1 MSYLSAPS
9 RPLSALFIDCDSFFA
24 SVEQQLNPQ
33 LRGKPVGVAPV
44 MAETSCCIAASYE
57 AKHYGVKTGT
67 RISDAR
73 LMCPGI
79 EIVHS
84 QPAEYVKA
92 HHKVIEAVEDCIHVE
107 EVLSIDEMWAWLPY
121 NWRDPG
127 FVRDLGAKI
136 KRSVLKTVGEEV
148 KVSIGAAPNRY
159 LAKMASKMRKPDG
172 LFIIENADLPQVL
185 HELELRDFT
194 GIARSMEARL
204 HASGIHNVRDLCA
217 ANKERLHGVWGGVL
231 GDRLWHLLR
240 GDEVPEIV
248 SARKSLGHSHV
259 LPPDSRAP
267 DRAWSILCKLLHKAC
282 ERLRSHGL
290 LTGCLT
296 VHLSFLR
303 ETSWNP
309 EVCFSESDSTFYLM
323 RVLQRVWR
331 DRPEP
336 QARLIKVGVVLSHLV
351 DQANHTPD
359 LFSGMVAEAMAAYEG
374 DDGNDDHIMANGYD
388 PKNEKHQ
395 RLDVAIDKLRMR
407 YGRQVVYFGSVQE
420 SRKDAP
426 MRISFS
432 HIPDLKL
439 EGDDLE
445 RE

>member
-1 MSYLSAPS
+1 
-9 RPLSALFIDCDSFFA
+9 
-24 SVEQQLNPQ
+24 
-33 LRGKPVGVAPV
+33 

-84 QPAEYVKA
+84 QPAEYVKV

-336 QARLIKVGVVLSHLV
+336 QAKLIKVGVVLSHLV

-432 HIPDLKL
+432 HIPDLRL